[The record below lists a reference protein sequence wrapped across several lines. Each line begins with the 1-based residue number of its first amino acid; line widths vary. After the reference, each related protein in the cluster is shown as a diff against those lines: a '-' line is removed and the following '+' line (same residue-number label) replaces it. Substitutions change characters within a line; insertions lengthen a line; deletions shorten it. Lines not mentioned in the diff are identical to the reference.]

1 MASLART
8 LAPLTRPAA
17 KPSSI
22 CAQCRRAFVSSPTV
36 QSGHNKWS
44 KIRHDKAAND
54 LKKNATRTIFAK
66 NITLYSKLF
75 GSNPNNNPQLAA
87 AISAAK
93 KANVPKDKIESAIA
107 RGQGKS
113 SEGTALDSLT
123 FEAMMPPSIALIVD
137 IESESKLRALQDL
150 NQMVKKAKG
159 SAGSSKFFFSRLGRV
174 VFEKG
179 ESGLDVDQI
188 MDDAIEAGAEDL
200 ENDADGNIVVW
211 TQPTGTMQV
220 CNAVG
225 SKFGL
230 KILSSDIIW
239 TANEDTKAKLDAS
252 QELINFTE
260 LLEALREYPEIQAVY
275 SNVSKGDMTDEEWA
289 RIEDNLDT

>member
-1 MASLART
+1 M
-8 LAPLTRPAA
+8 
-17 KPSSI
+17 
-22 CAQCRRAFVSSPTV
+22 
-36 QSGHNKWS
+36 
-44 KIRHDKAAND
+44 
-54 LKKNATRTIFAK
+54 
-66 NITLYSKLF
+66 
-75 GSNPNNNPQLAA
+75 
-87 AISAAK
+87 
-93 KANVPKDKIESAIA
+93 PKDKIEGAIA

-113 SEGTALDSLT
+113 SEGAALESIT

-137 IESESKLRALQDL
+137 VETESKLRALQDL

-159 SAGSSKFFFSRLGRV
+159 SAGSSKFFFSRVGRV

-220 CNAVG
+220 CKAIG
-225 SKFGL
+225 DKFGL

-239 TANEDTKAKLDAS
+239 NANEDTKAKLDAS
-252 QELINFTE
+252 SEQELNSFVE

-275 SNVSKGDMTDEEWA
+275 SNVAKGEMSDEEWA